1 MDKIK
6 LETDYIKLN
15 ELLYNANNTAE
26 TFNSLN
32 AYYQSIE
39 LNLPT
44 ETLKKL
50 IERRLSPE
58 VVQEYADTQFT
69 EQNKYM
75 AKSAREHLKADL
87 MSYPEEIGN
96 NISFEYVNIDKK
108 GYAKLKDGANEEIAE
123 RCTTYLT
130 DPKQIE
136 LFQRHERITKEA
148 LELAEELRAF
158 NNTLFLSDIL
168 FDRNLQKNTYTNYGN

>member
-6 LETDYIKLN
+6 LETDYRKLN
-15 ELLYNANNTAE
+15 ELLYNANNTVE

-58 VVQEYADTQFT
+58 VVQEYVDTQ
-69 EQNKYM
+69 
-75 AKSAREHLKADL
+75 
-87 MSYPEEIGN
+87 
-96 NISFEYVNIDKK
+96 
-108 GYAKLKDGANEEIAE
+108 
-123 RCTTYLT
+123 
-130 DPKQIE
+130 
-136 LFQRHERITKEA
+136 
-148 LELAEELRAF
+148 
-158 NNTLFLSDIL
+158 
-168 FDRNLQKNTYTNYGN
+168 